1 MNVKET
7 TRDEDHYRLMMSVKT
22 HDKYNIM
29 RTSEL
34 GKVHLRN
41 GGCAVVLLLVAV

>member
-7 TRDEDHYRLMMSVKT
+7 THDEDHYRLMMSVKI
-22 HDKYNIM
+22 HDKYNVI
-29 RTSEL
+29 RISEL